1 MAKYTSMAYGSADE
15 MIFGTAKKP
24 VSIGIGPVE
33 LGSKYVYPQ
42 IVPHPRPG
50 SEASKEKI
58 LREYQRMTD
67 DALGRCVALG
77 FPGLVI
83 EFEHIYQMTSQPEW
97 AAAIHAQSKAQMQ
110 DYHDKYGLK
119 SALISTVAD
128 LRKPD
133 MVHMRKSQEL
143 DWMLGSFQ
151 STAANGADVLS
162 IETMGGKEVFDYAVQ
177 RQDIKGVIFGIGV
190 LSSLDMAWLWPQ
202 IVDIAKK
209 NNINPGG
216 DTDCAR
222 GNTAMFLA
230 GGYVSTDL
238 PHTFAALARACS
250 AARSLVAYESGATGP
265 TKDCAYEDPIVKAI
279 TGVPIT
285 MEGVASACAHSEM
298 QSNIVSAVVD
308 LWSNEAVEYHDMFG
322 GSSVEVFTEILGY
335 NVAQMNAAIELGSA
349 KELQAINIAS
359 DKYRDVHGFM
369 LSPDNAYEIGKAI
382 VSNVDSYYLRS
393 KTAVLRTAD
402 LISGDSKLQLTD
414 FEREALDKARREVEA
429 LPDNEGDFIDQCLA
443 EYKKVPGFDPTSY
456 GL

>member
-1 MAKYTSMAYGSADE
+1 MAKYTSMAYNSWDE
-15 MIFGTAKKP
+15 MIFGTTKNP
-24 VSIGIGPVE
+24 VSIGLGPVE
-33 LGSKYVYPQ
+33 LGKGWVVPQ

-50 SEASKEKI
+50 STDTKEKL

-77 FPGLVI
+77 FPSLVI
-83 EFEHIYQMTSQPEW
+83 EFEHIYQMTSQPDW
-97 AAAIHAQSKAQMQ
+97 AAAIFKQAKAQMQ
-110 DYHDKYGLK
+110 DYYDKYGLK

-133 MVHMRKSQEL
+133 MVHMRDSQEL
-143 DWMLGSFQ
+143 TWMLDTFA
-151 STAANGADVLS
+151 STAENGADVLS
-162 IETMGGKEVFDYAVQ
+162 IETMGGKEVFDWAVQ
-177 RQDIKGVIFGIGV
+177 RQDIRGVIFGIGV
-190 LSSLDMAWLWPQ
+190 LSSRDMAWLWPQ
-202 IVDIAKK
+202 IVETAKK
-209 NNINPGG
+209 NNITPGG

-230 GGYVSTDL
+230 GGYTATDL

-250 AARSLVAYESGATGP
+250 AARSLVAYEQGATGP
-265 TKDCAYEDPIVKAI
+265 TKDCAYEDPIIKAI

-335 NVAQMNAAIELGSA
+335 NVAQMNASIALGQE
-349 KELQAINIAS
+349 KVLRDINIAS

-369 LSPDNAYEIGKAI
+369 LSPDNSYEIGKAI
-382 VSNVDSYYLRS
+382 VENIDSYYGRS
-393 KTAVLRTAD
+393 KAAVLKTAE
-402 LISGDSKLQLTD
+402 LIAGDSKMQLTE
-414 FEREALDKARREVEA
+414 FEKDALDKARREVEA
-429 LPDNEGDFIDQCLA
+429 LPDSEDEFIDQCLSD
-443 EYKKVPGFDPTSY
+443 YKKVAGFDPSSY
-456 GL
+456 GF

>member
-1 MAKYTSMAYGSADE
+1 MAKYTSMAYSSADE

-33 LGSKYVYPQ
+33 LGKKYVYPQ

-50 SEASKEKI
+50 SEATKEKI

-97 AAAIHAQSKAQMQ
+97 AAAIFSQAKGQMQ
-110 DYHDKYGLK
+110 EYYDKYGLK
-119 SALISTVAD
+119 SALVSTVAD

-133 MVHMRKSQEL
+133 MVHMRRSQEL
-143 DWMLGSFQ
+143 DWMLASFE

-177 RQDIKGVIFGIGV
+177 RQDIRGVIFGIGV
-190 LSSLDMAWLWPQ
+190 LSSVDMEWLWPQ
-202 IVDIAKK
+202 IVATAQK
-209 NNINPGG
+209 NGITPGG

-230 GGYVSTDL
+230 GGYTATDL

-250 AARSLVAYESGATGP
+250 AARSLVAYEQGATGP
-265 TKDCAYEDPIVKAI
+265 TKDCAYEDPIIKAI

-285 MEGVASACAHSEM
+285 MEGVASACAHSEL
-298 QSNIVSAVVD
+298 QSNVVAAVVD

-382 VSNVDSYYLRS
+382 VSKADSYYLRS
-393 KTAVLRTAD
+393 KAAVLKTAD
-402 LISGDSKLQLTD
+402 LISGDSKIQLTD

-443 EYKKVPGFDPTSY
+443 EYKKVPGFDPSSY
-456 GL
+456 GF

>member
-1 MAKYTSMAYGSADE
+1 MPKYTSMAYSSWDE
-15 MIFGTAKKP
+15 MIFGTCKAP
-24 VSIGIGPVE
+24 VSIGLGPLE
-33 LGSKYVYPQ
+33 LGKKYVYPQ

-50 SEASKEKI
+50 SEATKDKI
-58 LREYQRMTD
+58 LREYQRMTE

-97 AAAIHAQSKAQMQ
+97 AAAIHAQAKSQMK
-110 DYHDKYGLK
+110 DKFDKYGLK
-119 SALISTVAD
+119 SALVSTVAD

-133 MVHMRKSQEL
+133 MVHMRRSQEL
-143 DWMLGSFQ
+143 DWMLGSFA
-151 STAANGADVLS
+151 STAAQGADVLS

-190 LSSLDMAWLWPQ
+190 LSSIDMAWLWPQ
-202 IVDIAKK
+202 IVETAKK
-209 NNINPGG
+209 NKIVAGG

-230 GGYVSTDL
+230 GGYQSTDL

-250 AARSLVAYESGATGP
+250 AARSLVAYECGAVGP
-265 TKDCAYEDPIVKAI
+265 SKDCAYEDPIIKAI
-279 TGVPIT
+279 TGIPIT
-285 MEGVASACAHSEM
+285 MEGKASACAHSEL
-298 QSNIVSAVVD
+298 QSNLVGAVVD
-308 LWSNEAVEYHDMFG
+308 LWSNEAVEQHDMFG

-335 NVAQMNAAIELGSA
+335 DVALMNAAIELGTA
-349 KELQAINIAS
+349 KELQNMMIAS
-359 DKYRDVHGFM
+359 DKYRDTHGFM

-382 VSNVDSYYLRS
+382 VGNVDSYYGRS
-393 KTAVLRTAD
+393 RAAVLKCAD
-402 LISGDSKLQLTD
+402 LMAGDSKLQLTD
-414 FEREALDKARREVEA
+414 VERDALSKARKEVEA
-429 LPDNEGDFIDQCLA
+429 LPEKEGDFIDQCLS

>member
-1 MAKYTSMAYGSADE
+1 MPKYTAMAYKSWDE
-15 MIFGTAKKP
+15 MIFGTAPKP
-24 VSIGIGPVE
+24 VSIGLGPIE
-33 LGSKYVYPQ
+33 LGKKYVYPQ

-50 SEASKEKI
+50 SEATKEKI

-97 AAAIHAQSKAQMQ
+97 AGAIFAQAKEQMKE
-110 DYHDKYGLK
+110 YYDKYGLK
-119 SALISTVAD
+119 SALVSTVAD

-133 MVHMRKSQEL
+133 MVHMRHSQEL
-143 DWMLGSFQ
+143 DWMLASFE
-151 STAANGADVLS
+151 STAAQGADVLS
-162 IETMGGKEVFDYAVQ
+162 IESMGGKEVFDYAVQ

-190 LSSLDMAWLWPQ
+190 LSSRDMEWLWPQ
-202 IVDIAKK
+202 IVATAKK
-209 NNINPGG
+209 HGITPGG

-230 GGYVSTDL
+230 GGYTATDL

-250 AARSLVAYESGATGP
+250 AARSLVAYEQGATGP
-265 TKDCAYEDPIVKAI
+265 SKDCAYEDPIIKAI
-279 TGVPIT
+279 TGIPIT

-298 QSNIVSAVVD
+298 QSNVVAAVVD

-335 NVAQMNAAIELGSA
+335 NVAQMNAAIELGTA

-382 VSNVDSYYLRS
+382 VANADSYYLRS
-393 KTAVLRTAD
+393 RAAVLKTAE
-402 LISGDSKLQLTD
+402 LIAGDKKLTLTEH
-414 FEREALDKARREVEA
+414 EREALDKARREVEA
-429 LPDNEGDFIDQCLA
+429 LPDNEGDFVDMCLS

-456 GL
+456 GY